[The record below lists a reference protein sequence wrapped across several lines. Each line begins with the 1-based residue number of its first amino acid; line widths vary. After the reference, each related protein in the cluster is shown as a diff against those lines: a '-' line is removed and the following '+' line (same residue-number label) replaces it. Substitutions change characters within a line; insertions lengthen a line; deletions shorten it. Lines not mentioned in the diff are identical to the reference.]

1 MGTIKRLNDAQ
12 QRLQDAENAMP
23 GAYDDQY
30 AQGIADTLDKMGT
43 ASGAGFDFTTA
54 DSGYKDALTR
64 MVGNANA
71 GADAAAA
78 TADALSGGYGA
89 NYAKSAADQAAAAQT
104 ANTGSTLAA
113 ARADALAQW
122 QQELA
127 GAGDQLD
134 TLLGQRALERGEYD
148 SSVSNAANWRNYL
161 YDRTQQARQENSDF
175 WNNVWNAVK
184 GIGSTV
190 MEGYDAYKGYSQ
202 QKWEN
207 EFKEKQYNDSL
218 ARTQLS
224 DQVAALQQAT
234 AYKQAGFD
242 DAAKAVLTKYGLDQ
256 TMLDTWQGMSSV
268 QQDQMA
274 ALLQGASLAGSG
286 NDTAAKNYLQM
297 AGVDT
302 GSIDYSP
309 TLNQRQLNYTANQ
322 LALNNRYRTTGSGSG
337 RTSRTKSGNT
347 SSGSGKTGTTGFTN
361 SQLQTMATKFSGM
374 KKTDPLYDFYQ
385 QTLTDAG
392 WLKNSTAGSNG
403 TSGQA
408 NTRSSPLRSGLATA
422 RGMQARGYSLDD
434 IAGRLSAD
442 GITDNTLSSIMKILE
457 AER

>member
-12 QRLQDAENAMP
+12 QRLQDVENAMP

-30 AQGIADTLDKMGT
+30 AQDIADTLDKMGT

-78 TADALSGGYGA
+78 TADSLSGGYGA
-89 NYAKSAADQAAAAQT
+89 DYAKSAADQAAATQT

-122 QQELA
+122 KQELA

-242 DAAKAVLTKYGLDQ
+242 DAAKAVLTKYGLDE

-302 GSIDYSP
+302 GSIDY
-309 TLNQRQLNYTANQ
+309 
-322 LALNNRYRTTGSGSG
+322 RTTGSGSS
-337 RTSRTKSGNT
+337 RTGSTKSGNT

-374 KKTDPLYDFYQ
+374 KETNPLYDFYQ
-385 QTLTDAG
+385 KTLTDAG
-392 WLKNSTAGSNG
+392 WLKNSTAGSSG
-403 TSGQA
+403 TSGRA

-422 RGMQARGYSLDD
+422 RGML
-434 IAGRLSAD
+434 AGRLSAD

>member
-1 MGTIKRLNDAQ
+1 M
-12 QRLQDAENAMP
+12 
-23 GAYDDQY
+23 
-30 AQGIADTLDKMGT
+30 
-43 ASGAGFDFTTA
+43 
-54 DSGYKDALTR
+54 
-64 MVGNANA
+64 
-71 GADAAAA
+71 
-78 TADALSGGYGA
+78 
-89 NYAKSAADQAAAAQT
+89 
-104 ANTGSTLAA
+104 
-113 ARADALAQW
+113 
-122 QQELA
+122 
-127 GAGDQLD
+127 
-134 TLLGQRALERGEYD
+134 
-148 SSVSNAANWRNYL
+148 SNAANWRNYL

-309 TLNQRQLNYTANQ
+309 TLNQRQLNYTASQ
-322 LALNNRYRTTGSGSG
+322 LALNNRYRTTGSGSS
-337 RTSRTKSGNT
+337 RTSSTKSRNT